1 MGLAAGAPNELPH
14 PVKDRK
20 SFGPGDQWSPRAF
33 GPDKTPYSLSAN
45 RGLWDADAFSH
56 THRDAPIFKT
66 INFEGNPVR
75 VMSLALD
82 YPRGGVMQLA
92 YPLTDVNRAQSTID
106 YALLL
111 LLPVVALLAGLGGVL
126 ITGRMLTPVDRLTQQ
141 ANRIE
146 ENRLSDRLAL
156 TGNDEFARL
165 ATAFNR
171 MLDRI
176 QQAFDKQRTLL
187 EQQRRFTADA
197 SHELKTPLTVI
208 RGNASVLL
216 GDSTLSPEHR
226 ETIQDI
232 EGATGAMTKL
242 VQDLLLLA
250 RSDSGQMG
258 VNKQPIPLS
267 EVLGQAVRMHKQRH
281 PGIVADLP
289 QVDLM
294 VQGNE
299 DELVRLFSN
308 LIANAVRYTP
318 QEGQIAIQYKV
329 ADGKV
334 QVAVADTGIG
344 IAKEH
349 LSRLGERFYRVD
361 SARARTDGGSGL
373 GLAICREIVK
383 AHKGAFRIDSMPGKG
398 TTVTVTLPLNA

>member
-1 MGLAAGAPNELPH
+1 
-14 PVKDRK
+14 
-20 SFGPGDQWSPRAF
+20 
-33 GPDKTPYSLSAN
+33 
-45 RGLWDADAFSH
+45 
-56 THRDAPIFKT
+56 
-66 INFEGNPVR
+66 
-75 VMSLALD
+75 
-82 YPRGGVMQLA
+82 MQLG
-92 YPLTDVNRAQSTID
+92 YPLTDVNRARATID
-106 YALLL
+106 RALLL
-111 LLPVVALLAGLGGVL
+111 LLPAVALLAGLGGIL

-146 ENRLSDRLAL
+146 ENRLAERLAL
-156 TGNDEFARL
+156 NGNDEFARL

-171 MLDRI
+171 MLDRL

-216 GDSTLSPEHR
+216 GDPSLSPEHR

-250 RSDSGQMG
+250 RSDAGQMG
-258 VNKQPIPLS
+258 GNRHPIPLS
-267 EVLGQAVRMHKQRH
+267 EVLGQAMRMHTQRH

-289 QVDLM
+289 PVDLL

-308 LIANAVRYTP
+308 LISNAVRYTP
-318 QEGQIAIQYKV
+318 P
-329 ADGKV
+329 DGKIALRCKAANDRV
-334 QVAVADTGIG
+334 QVAVMDTGIG

-361 SARARTDGGSGL
+361 SARSRTDGGSGL

-383 AHKGAFRIDSMPGKG
+383 AHKGDFRIDSAPGKG
-398 TTVTVTLPLNA
+398 TTVTVTLPLK